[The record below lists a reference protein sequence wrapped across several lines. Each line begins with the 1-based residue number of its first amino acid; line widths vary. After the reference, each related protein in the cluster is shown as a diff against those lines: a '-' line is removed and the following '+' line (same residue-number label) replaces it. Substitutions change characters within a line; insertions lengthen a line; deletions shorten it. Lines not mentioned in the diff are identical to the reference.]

1 MGTEATIT
9 RGTIVPGGE
18 MANHLAIQ
26 MPAIASS
33 CRATVPPCRS
43 SSHAEWARH
52 GGTLRRCQP
61 PQEMSTST
69 GDVNLLKRCQP
80 PQEMSTSS
88 GDVNLLRRCQPPQ
101 EMSTSSGDVN
111 LLRRCQPPHLLR
123 RCYQPSHLLR
133 RCQPPHLL
141 RRCQPPQ
148 VMSIGG
154 RRLNKLNNAS
164 RKQAKLYS
172 SSPCCCRTESFRMHT
187 SASERLVSLR

>member
-101 EMSTSSGDVN
+101 EMPTSTSPQEMLSTFTSPQEMSASTSPQEMSTSSGDVN
-111 LLRRCQPPHLLR
+111 RRAEVEQIEQCFAEAGEIVFEQSLLLQDGVLQDAHERERAARFPE
-123 RCYQPSHLLR
+123 
-133 RCQPPHLL
+133 
-141 RRCQPPQ
+141 
-148 VMSIGG
+148 I
-154 RRLNKLNNAS
+154 
-164 RKQAKLYS
+164 
-172 SSPCCCRTESFRMHT
+172 ESG
-187 SASERLVSLR
+187 AVA